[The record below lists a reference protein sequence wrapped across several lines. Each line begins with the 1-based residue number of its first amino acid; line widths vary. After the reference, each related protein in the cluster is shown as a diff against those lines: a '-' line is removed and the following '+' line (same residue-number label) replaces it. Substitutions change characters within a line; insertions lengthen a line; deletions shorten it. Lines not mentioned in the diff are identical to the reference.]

1 MIVIRGGLVLTP
13 DGWTSSDVLVDD
25 GRIAAVAPA
34 LAGEVEIDAAG
45 CLVGPGFVDMHT
57 HLREP
62 GQIWKE
68 DVASASASAAAG
80 GFTAITAMP
89 NTEPAMDSPEIIA
102 SVLETARQVDLA
114 AVIPSAA
121 LTLGRLGAEPVD
133 ASALYLLG
141 VRLFTDDGDSVA
153 DPGVLEEVMTRVA
166 ALPGALVAQHAEDAT
181 RTAGGHM
188 HSGAV
193 SRKLGVRGL
202 PPEAEAD
209 VVERDLAVAAQTGVH
224 YHCQH
229 VSAKMTVDLL
239 RAAKESGLAVTAE
252 VTPHHLT
259 FDESSVADLN
269 PDFKMYP
276 PLRSR
281 EDRIALIEALE
292 DGTIDVVATDHAPH
306 LPEEKD
312 AGFVAAPRGVI
323 GLETAAPAVWEALGD
338 RDRLFAVL
346 SSTPARLLGRADQG
360 RPIEPGVEANLVVF
374 DPSAIWVPDRFE
386 SKSANSPYRGRPMQ
400 GRVRATLY
408 RGSVVHRNR
417 VVSA

>member
-13 DGWTSSDVLVDD
+13 DGWTSSDVLVTD
-25 GRIAAVAPA
+25 GRIAAVAPN
-34 LAGEVEIDAAG
+34 LTGEVEIDAAG

-62 GQIWKE
+62 GQTWKE
-68 DVASASASAAAG
+68 DVASGSAAAASG

-102 SVLETARQVDLA
+102 SVLDIAREVDLVT
-114 AVIPSAA
+114 VIPSAA
-121 LTLGRLGAEPVD
+121 LTVGRLGTEPVD
-133 ASALYLLG
+133 VSALYRLG

-153 DPGVLEEVMTRVA
+153 DPDVLEEVMSMIV
-166 ALPGALVAQHAEDAT
+166 ALPGAFLAQHAEDST

-188 HSGAV
+188 HAGV
-193 SRKLGVRGL
+193 ISRKLGVGGL
-202 PPEAEAD
+202 PSEAEAD
-209 VVERDLAVAAQTGVH
+209 VVERDLALAARTGVH

-229 VSAKMTVDLL
+229 VSAKMTVELL
-239 RAAKESGLAVTAE
+239 RTAKEAGLAVTAE

-259 FDESSVADLN
+259 FDEDFVADLN

-276 PLRSR
+276 PLRSG
-281 EDRIALIEALE
+281 EDRIALIDALE
-292 DGTIDVVATDHAPH
+292 DGTIEVVATDHAPH

-323 GLETAAPAVWEALGD
+323 GLETAASAVWEALGD

-346 SSTPARLLGRADQG
+346 SLIPARLLGRDDQG
-360 RPIEPGVEANLVVF
+360 RPVEPGAEANLVVF
-374 DPSAIWVPDRFE
+374 DPSTTWVPARFA
-386 SKSANSPYRGRPMQ
+386 SKSSNSPYTGREMH
-400 GRVRATLY
+400 GRVRAT
-408 RGSVVHRNR
+408 VHRGNLVYRTR